1 MKAGNVRAVS
11 IMLTS
16 LAQRRSRDA
25 VRDSGGLP
33 TFLVA
38 FHKPL
43 GSFNTLFA
51 GNTSHQFILSTRN
64 SMDGGLLGTWN
75 RLPMS
80 GLFKASAILVDQTTS
95 ATSNARRSVPFQT
108 YAGSVY

>member
-1 MKAGNVRAVS
+1 MKAENVRAVS

-64 SMDGGLLGTWN
+64 NMDGGLLGYVESPPDV
-75 RLPMS
+75 RLVQS
-80 GLFKASAILVDQTTS
+80 FGHFSRSNDQCDK
-95 ATSNARRSVPFQT
+95 
-108 YAGSVY
+108 